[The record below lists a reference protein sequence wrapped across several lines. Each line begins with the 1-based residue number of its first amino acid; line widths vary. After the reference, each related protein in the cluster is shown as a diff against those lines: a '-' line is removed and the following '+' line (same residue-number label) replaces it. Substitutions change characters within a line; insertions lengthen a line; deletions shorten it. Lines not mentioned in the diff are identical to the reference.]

1 VPIRRPGS
9 RSIASSRATSPS
21 QPAARWQTAPSLDR
35 VRRGDA
41 LLRQGQTGEAV
52 RQLQQLLNARGAQ
65 LDVDGRFGPAT
76 EQAVQRFQG
85 QQGLDPDRLVGPLT
99 LGALERGGTVEGP
112 DRGNARRASEA
123 AVGNDDR
130 LAGAAGRAPELG
142 AEVPAGRTGV
152 HGLLSNRTRLT
163 RSDIDWS
170 HPQIRPPGGRV
181 TQPSPQAFAAAVKAY
196 DHALARGEVR
206 NHKMTL
212 IDFSRPSTEPRMWVI
227 DMDRQQLLAQHRV
240 AHGSGSGD
248 PRDARMA
255 SSFSN
260 QGSSHQSSLGTYIT
274 AETYQ
279 GSHGR
284 SLKLD
289 GKEPGF
295 NGQARNRTIVMHEA
309 DYASDAFV
317 RSNGYLGRSW
327 GCPAMDP
334 AVAQDVIDLVKN
346 GSAMLIYGQD
356 QDYLRRSTYLNN

>member
-1 VPIRRPGS
+1 MPIRRSGS
-9 RSIASSRATSPS
+9 NAVDSARVPARR
-21 QPAARWQTAPSLDR
+21 QPATRWQTAPSLEQ
-35 VRRGDA
+35 VRRDSA
-41 LLRQGQTGEAV
+41 LLKHGHTGEAV

-85 QQGLDPDRLVGPLT
+85 QNGLDPDRLVGPLT
-99 LGALERGGTVEGP
+99 LRALEQGGSVERAERGS
-112 DRGNARRASEA
+112 ARRASES
-123 AVGNDDR
+123 AVGSDDR
-130 LAGAAGRAPELG
+130 LAAAAERAPRLG
-142 AEVPAGRTGV
+142 AETPAGRTGM
-152 HGLLSNRTRLT
+152 HGLLSNGTRLT
-163 RSDIDWS
+163 RSDIDWN
-170 HPQIRPPGGRV
+170 HPEIRPPGGRV

-196 DHALARGEVR
+196 DHARDRGEVR

-227 DMDRQQLLAQHRV
+227 DMDSKKLLAQHRV

-248 PRDARMA
+248 PGDARMA
-255 SSFSN
+255 SRFSN
-260 QGSSHQSSLGTYIT
+260 RDGTHQSSLGTYIT

-309 DYASDAFV
+309 DYASDNFV

-334 AVAQDVIDLVKN
+334 AVAQDVIDLVKG
-346 GSAMLIYGQD
+346 GSAMLIYAPD
-356 QDYLRRSTYLNN
+356 ADYLRRSSYLNS